1 MATEFI
7 TSVRETDVG
16 ILLDILHARLN
27 EAHIT
32 TLNEL
37 LACWSTWLTDPPL
50 HFARVSQL
58 ACNSYFRSLLARA
71 ANAELPL
78 AEMVRVPTHLNPL
91 ASYLV
96 AIYDVR
102 FGFIFP
108 SASIRARSSSQAS
121 PFQYVCRFPKDGE
134 IKDEGHYVRRDGQG
148 SSVTIGGCMP
158 SLGHTAHDRC

>member
-108 SASIRARSSSQAS
+108 SEYFQRPYVLDHHRKPRLSSTYVD
-121 PFQYVCRFPKDGE
+121 FQRTERLRMKATMCAE
-134 IKDEGHYVRRDGQG
+134 
-148 SSVTIGGCMP
+148 T
-158 SLGHTAHDRC
+158 DREAQ